1 MRPRPFASASL
12 AFGVCAL
19 ATFAACSGSGGTAT
33 TAPTAHPSATP
44 SSTLTPTP
52 TATPTPTPSPSPS
65 SSANPLT
72 VSASPNPLDFY
83 NVGASYT
90 QNVTV
95 TQVASPNGPFT
106 TSGNNAAVA
115 TVAAGGSPNV
125 FIVTPVGPGTT
136 TITITGT
143 NAMTTAVTVN
153 VTTTPLT
160 VSKVGA
166 K

>member
-1 MRPRPFASASL
+1 MQR
-12 AFGVCAL
+12 FGRDRDD
-19 ATFAACSGSGGTAT
+19 CSHR
-33 TAPTAHPSATP
+33 APERNAIVDADTDADSDADTDAD
-44 SSTLTPTP
+44 TD
-52 TATPTPTPSPSPS
+52 A
-65 SSANPLT
+65 
-72 VSASPNPLDFY
+72 
-83 NVGASYT
+83 
-90 QNVTV
+90 V

-115 TVAAGGSPNV
+115 TVVAGGSPNV